1 MARNPLRVE
10 TEQQF
15 DWRIQSDDSP
25 SGRLQSNRTPRT
37 TVSLPQNLPP
47 LAYRTATAQTSP
59 VAPPAPSKHSP
70 VPPPPAKKQPL
81 RTTAEKVL
89 RPTAPPRPRRV
100 RKPAPC
106 LRLSRPKWSTPRIAW
121 KWPMFWLAV
130 LGGLSGTGL
139 LALLWLTNLPPL
151 PDCKTLPSLASDS
164 DRLYCARE
172 AIQSGGATALVAG
185 LQVIQPWGE
194 NHPLYR
200 EAQPLLKSW
209 SDQLLAIAR
218 QKVELAD
225 LEGAV
230 TLAWKI
236 PRTSPVYAEA
246 QKAIVEWRSQWNQ
259 GETIIANAQK
269 ALQQQEW
276 KVASEQLLALGGL
289 PNDYWR
295 IRRLDELTRRIV
307 VERTAAEN
315 LQKAQKLA
323 KGNHP
328 ERLAQAIALVQQID
342 SSTYIWPQAAPRLTE
357 WSMTLA
363 NTALTLWQSG
373 DQSGAI
379 ALAQQIPVNVEL
391 PGDAK
396 DLVILS
402 HATQL
407 ASVSDVAWK
416 PSLEQVWGL
425 REAIA
430 ALRRIAPSS
439 PFYAQAQVNL
449 RDREAQL
456 QDMMQ
461 LQYASAIASLSQQSA
476 LELAIQQAQQIGADR
491 PQRNR
496 AQTLIA
502 HWGLEIQRLQDLP
515 YLARARS
522 LAAPGTIPALRQAIA
537 AAQQVPQNRAL
548 RTDADTAIAQ
558 WMARIETIEDQPIFD
573 RARQLADQNRLRDA
587 IQEARKIEP
596 DRALYD
602 SAQVAIASWRNTI
615 EQAEIAL
622 DRKIMDEANSLAARG
637 RLSLAIEAA
646 SRIGSERPLY
656 SEARSAIASWSDQR
670 DQIWAD
676 WGASNGVSGDQVPA
690 NAPSDS
696 YVNPD
701 DSGLPQ

>member
-1 MARNPLRVE
+1 
-10 TEQQF
+10 
-15 DWRIQSDDSP
+15 
-25 SGRLQSNRTPRT
+25 
-37 TVSLPQNLPP
+37 
-47 LAYRTATAQTSP
+47 
-59 VAPPAPSKHSP
+59 
-70 VPPPPAKKQPL
+70 
-81 RTTAEKVL
+81 
-89 RPTAPPRPRRV
+89 
-100 RKPAPC
+100 
-106 LRLSRPKWSTPRIAW
+106 
-121 KWPMFWLAV
+121 MFWLV
-130 LGGLSGTGL
+130 ILGGLSGTGL

-151 PDCKTLPSLASDS
+151 PDCKTLPPLASDS

-172 AIQSGGATALVAG
+172 SIQLGGADALVTG
-185 LQVIQPWGE
+185 LQLIQPWGE
-194 NHPLYR
+194 NHPLSR

-209 SDQLLAIAR
+209 SEQLLAIAR
-218 QKVELAD
+218 QKVEQAD
-225 LEGAV
+225 LKGAV
-230 TLAWKI
+230 ALAWKV

-276 KVASEQLLALGGL
+276 KAASEQLLALGGVS
-289 PNDYWR
+289 NDYWR
-295 IRRLDELTRRIV
+295 IQRLDELTRRIV
-307 VERTAAEN
+307 LERTAAEN
-315 LQKAQKLA
+315 LQKAQKLG

-328 ERLAQAIALVQQID
+328 ERLVQAIALVQQIAP
-342 SSTYIWPQAAPRLTE
+342 STYVWPQAAPRLTE
-357 WSMTLA
+357 WSITLA
-363 NTALTLWQSG
+363 NTALTLWRSG

-379 ALAQQIPVNVEL
+379 ALAQQIPVNVDL

-407 ASVSDVAWK
+407 ASISDVDWQ

-439 PFYAQAQVNL
+439 PFYAQAQANL

-456 QDMMQ
+456 QDMTQ
-461 LQYASAIASLSQQSA
+461 LQAASVIASLSQQSA
-476 LELAIQQAQQIGADR
+476 LELAIQQAQQIAPDR

-522 LAAPGTIPALRQAIA
+522 LAAPDTIPALRQAIA

-548 RTDADTAIAQ
+548 RMDADAAIAQ
-558 WMARIETIEDQPIFD
+558 WTARIETIEDQPIFD

-587 IQEARKIEP
+587 IQEARKIERG
-596 DRALYD
+596 RALYD
-602 SAQVAIASWRNTI
+602 PAQAAIASWRNTI
-615 EQAEIAL
+615 EQAEIAQ

-646 SRIGSERPLY
+646 LRIGSERPLY

-676 WGASNGVSGDQVPA
+676 WGASNGVPSDQVPA
-690 NAPSDS
+690 DVPSDS
-696 YVNPD
+696 DVNPD
-701 DSGLPQ
+701 DSGLSQ